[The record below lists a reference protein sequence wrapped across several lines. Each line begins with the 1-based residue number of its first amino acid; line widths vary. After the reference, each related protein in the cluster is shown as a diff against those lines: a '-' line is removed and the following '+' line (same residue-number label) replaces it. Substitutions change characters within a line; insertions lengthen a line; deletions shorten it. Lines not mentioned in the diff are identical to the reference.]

1 MNTVAKNENVWVM
14 DKAFFMPQLN
24 RYRRIWIYVPPE
36 YGHTKKHFPVLYMHD
51 GQNLF
56 DDATAFSEEWCVDET
71 INANKEKCIVVG
83 IDNGRSSRISEYS
96 VHDTEHGKGEGLLYL
111 EFIVQTLKPYIDQSF
126 RTLPEP
132 STTGIAGSSL
142 GGLISF
148 YAGLMFPKVFG
159 SIGVLSPS
167 FWLYPHIY
175 DEAAR
180 LFQQQQVPLQRMYF
194 YGGKQESDDMVKG
207 IKRMT
212 TLMKTFPHLKFKQVI
227 NPVGIHSE
235 IHWRDHFPAF
245 YQWLITGF
253 KAKSKA

>member
-1 MNTVAKNENVWVM
+1 MNTASINENVWVM
-14 DKAFFMPQLN
+14 DKAFFIPQLN

-36 YGHTKKHFPVLYMHD
+36 YGLSKKHFPVLYMHD

-71 INANKEKCIVVG
+71 LNASKEKCIVVG
-83 IDNGRSSRISEYS
+83 IDNGEVNRINEYS
-96 VHDTEHGKGEGLLYL
+96 VHDTEHGKGEGRLYL
-111 EFIVQTLKPYIDQSF
+111 DFIVHTLKPYIDNSF
-126 RTLPEP
+126 RTLPDP
-132 STTGIAGSSL
+132 TYTAIAGSSM

-148 YAGLMFPKVFG
+148 YAGLLFPKVFG

-175 DEAAR
+175 DEATS
-180 LFQQQQVPLQRMYF
+180 LLQKHKVTFQRFYF
-194 YGGKQESDDMVKG
+194 YGGKQEGGDMVKG

-212 TLMKTFPHLKFKQVI
+212 SLMKAYPQLKIKQEI
-227 NPVGIHSE
+227 NPEGVHSE

-245 YQWLITGF
+245 YQWLISGLKTKNKG
-253 KAKSKA
+253 